1 MADADADWE
10 NEDFEPVL
18 KKPVIS
24 DKWEGEDEDD
34 DVKDNWD
41 DEEEEGKE
49 EKPEQNMVAVQAK
62 KKKSLAQIIAE
73 KEEKKRKEME
83 EKMKLLEVNKK
94 ELTPEERVA
103 HKLKQ
108 QKLQEEADL
117 QLAKET
123 FAWVGKFLGP
133 NLKFLL
139 KVKKDTVTSI
149 DQMNPSSK
157 EDFDNYRKLL
167 VEKITQSESSPH
179 FIIFLEDLCRDLC
192 INLSPDDIKKITS
205 ALNALA
211 NEKVKAQKAK
221 AGKKKSSK
229 KASLNIGR
237 DDFTIVDYADEF
249 EDCI

>member
-18 KKPVIS
+18 KKTVIT

-49 EKPEQNMVAVQAK
+49 EKPDQNTHVSYFPVVAVQPK
-62 KKKSLAQIIAE
+62 KKKSLAHIIAE

-123 FAWVGKFLGP
+123 FG
-133 NLKFLL
+133 
-139 KVKKDTVTSI
+139 
-149 DQMNPSSK
+149 
-157 EDFDNYRKLL
+157 
-167 VEKITQSESSPH
+167 
-179 FIIFLEDLCRDLC
+179 
-192 INLSPDDIKKITS
+192 
-205 ALNALA
+205 
-211 NEKVKAQKAK
+211 
-221 AGKKKSSK
+221 
-229 KASLNIGR
+229 
-237 DDFTIVDYADEF
+237 
-249 EDCI
+249 